1 MSILVTASMAPGSA
15 VTAQTV
21 ALVECL
27 SHTDDVQV
35 WVPSGQDVVDLPVPH
50 RVIDPDATDA
60 IQQAREFAQV
70 IHVVSGDGQSAPVAA
85 FARDVPGV
93 VLLHDTSLLLAL
105 DGVVEANG
113 GRPEHLVKLVRA
125 IHGPAIAAQLEMALI
140 TSGAGTEP
148 ALHQAAH
155 VLPYFLHA
163 ATVVVTHSKWAADR
177 ITHAL
182 SVPALVAPLPAAP
195 YEPPAGLQPGPNAPV
210 VVPGIVNR
218 HKLVATAIEGYARSD
233 LAGQGHGLVVLGRC
247 DERMGAHLRLTAR
260 REGVEDH
267 VTFMAPRLDED
278 FLGVLAQSLAIV
290 TLRQHNTEAQSAA
303 LLAGLVSGRPVVT
316 TRGGGAGEIPD
327 DLLVAVPAGG
337 PGPVVAGAVA
347 EALRAIAA
355 DPAAATE
362 MAVGAGEWVRARHT
376 LPAYVAV
383 VRDALAIHERRL
395 PEVDGALQ
403 MADRLF
409 ETGLLSNDGAVT
421 ACAAALASLGS

>member
-1 MSILVTASMAPGSA
+1 
-15 VTAQTV
+15 
-21 ALVECL
+21 
-27 SHTDDVQV
+27 
-35 WVPSGQDVVDLPVPH
+35 
-50 RVIDPDATDA
+50 
-60 IQQAREFAQV
+60 
-70 IHVVSGDGQSAPVAA
+70 
-85 FARDVPGV
+85 
-93 VLLHDTSLLLAL
+93 
-105 DGVVEANG
+105 
-113 GRPEHLVKLVRA
+113 
-125 IHGPAIAAQLEMALI
+125 
-140 TSGAGTEP
+140 
-148 ALHQAAH
+148 
-155 VLPYFLHA
+155 
-163 ATVVVTHSKWAADR
+163 
-177 ITHAL
+177 
-182 SVPALVAPLPAAP
+182 
-195 YEPPAGLQPGPNAPV
+195 
-210 VVPGIVNR
+210 
-218 HKLVATAIEGYARSD
+218 
-233 LAGQGHGLVVLGRC
+233 
-247 DERMGAHLRLTAR
+247 MGAHLRLTAR